1 MINKTGPHIQ
11 PNTPAVKPKPGQVG
25 KKNTGSPKDGDN
37 LSFHQVLDKLQEK
50 QEVVFSAHARE
61 RIESRNIELDQD
73 DLNRIEEAMD
83 KVKAKGARSS
93 LLMFG
98 EVALLA
104 SVTNRTIITAVD
116 GATEKEQIFT
126 GIDSAVILR

>member
-1 MINKTGPHIQ
+1 MVNKPGSHFHTIVPV
-11 PNTPAVKPKPGQVG
+11 VKPKPGTAADRKTEQV
-25 KKNTGSPKDGDN
+25 KGDI
-37 LSFHQVLDKLQEK
+37 SFHQVLDRLQEK
-50 QEVVFSAHARE
+50 KEVVFSAHARE
-61 RIESRNIELDQD
+61 RIESRNIELAQE
-73 DLNRIEEAMD
+73 DLDRIEEVMD

-116 GATEKEQIFT
+116 GGEEREHIFT

>member
-1 MINKTGPHIQ
+1 MVNKTGPHYKTNAA
-11 PNTPAVKPKPGQVG
+11 PEVKPKSGQAVH
-25 KKNTGSPKDGDN
+25 KSPQKSGEEV
-37 LSFHQVLDKLQEK
+37 SFHQVLDKLQEK

-61 RIESRNIELDQD
+61 RIESRKIELDSED
-73 DLNRIEEAMD
+73 MHRIEDAMD

-116 GATEKEQIFT
+116 GSEEREQIFT

>member
-1 MINKTGPHIQ
+1 MVDKTNAGFHKVNP
-11 PNTPAVKPKPGQVG
+11 PVKTKSTPAAPRVKADQPG
-25 KKNTGSPKDGDN
+25 S
-37 LSFHQVLDKLQEK
+37 LSFHQLLDRVQSK

-61 RIESRNIELDQD
+61 RIESRKIELGQE
-73 DLNRIEEAMD
+73 DLLRIGEAID
-83 KVKAKGARSS
+83 KVKAKGARQS

-104 SVTNRTIITAVD
+104 SITNRTIITAVD
-116 GATEKEQIFT
+116 GADDREQIFT

>member
-1 MINKTGPHIQ
+1 MVNKTGPHFK
-11 PNTPAVKPKPGQVG
+11 PNTVPEVKPKSGQAVR
-25 KKNTGSPKDGDN
+25 KSPQKSGEEV
-37 LSFHQVLDKLQEK
+37 SFHQVLGKLQEK

-61 RIESRNIELDQD
+61 RIESRKIELNSEDMH
-73 DLNRIEEAMD
+73 RIEEAMD

-116 GATEKEQIFT
+116 GSEEREQIFT

>member
-1 MINKTGPHIQ
+1 MVDKPGPHLKPTDPAIK
-11 PNTPAVKPKPGQVG
+11 PTPGKTPARKQGQSRKG
-25 KKNTGSPKDGDN
+25 
-37 LSFHQVLDKLQEK
+37 LSFHQVLDQVQEK

-61 RIESRNIELDQD
+61 RIENRKIELGAE
-73 DLNRIEEAMD
+73 DLHKIEQAMD

-98 EVALLA
+98 DVALLA

-116 GATEKEQIFT
+116 GKEEQEQIFT
-126 GIDSAVILR
+126 GIDSAVILK

>member
-1 MINKTGPHIQ
+1 MVNKTGPHIQ
-11 PNTPAVKPKPGQVG
+11 PHAPVIKPKPGQAG
-25 KKNTGSPKDGDN
+25 KKAPDKSEDN
-37 LSFHQVLDKLQEK
+37 FSFHQVLDKLQEK

-61 RIESRNIELDQD
+61 RIESRNIELDEE
-73 DLNRIEEAMD
+73 DLHRIEEAMD

-116 GATEKEQIFT
+116 GAKEREQIFT

>member
-1 MINKTGPHIQ
+1 MVNKTGPHFK
-11 PNTPAVKPKPGQVG
+11 PVTPAGKPGSGQVVRKSHQKVEAG
-25 KKNTGSPKDGDN
+25 I
-37 LSFHQVLDKLQEK
+37 SFHQVLDKLQEK
-50 QEVVFSAHARE
+50 QKVVFSAHARE
-61 RIESRNIELDQD
+61 RIQSRKIELGEEDLHKIEDAIDQ
-73 DLNRIEEAMD
+73 
-83 KVKAKGARSS
+83 VKAKGSRSS

-116 GATEKEQIFT
+116 RAEEGEQIFT

>member
-1 MINKTGPHIQ
+1 MVNKTGPNFQ
-11 PNTPAVKPKPGQVG
+11 PATAPVKPQGG
-25 KKNTGSPKDGDN
+25 KTGRNSLEKRIDS
-37 LSFHQVLDKLQEK
+37 LSFHQVLDKLQER
-50 QEVVFSAHARE
+50 QQVTFSAHARE
-61 RIESRNIELDQD
+61 RIESRKIEIGAEDM
-73 DLNRIEEAMD
+73 NRIEEAMD

-93 LLMFG
+93 LLLFG

-116 GATEKEQIFT
+116 GADEREQIFT

>member
-1 MINKTGPHIQ
+1 MVVDKTNAGFRTVNPTVKAKA
-11 PNTPAVKPKPGQVG
+11 TPAAQRVKADQPE
-25 KKNTGSPKDGDN
+25 S
-37 LSFHQVLDKLQEK
+37 LSFHQLLDRVQSK

-61 RIESRNIELDQD
+61 RIESRKIELGQE
-73 DLNRIEEAMD
+73 DLLRIGEAID
-83 KVKAKGARSS
+83 KVKAKGAKSS

-104 SVTNRTIITAVD
+104 SITNRTIITAVD
-116 GATEKEQIFT
+116 GADDREQIFT

>member
-1 MINKTGPHIQ
+1 MVDKPGPYLKTTDPV
-11 PNTPAVKPKPGQVG
+11 VKPAPGKAPARKQQPG
-25 KKNTGSPKDGDN
+25 RKDI
-37 LSFHQVLDKLQEK
+37 SFHQVLDQVQEK

-61 RIESRNIELDQD
+61 RIENRKIEIGAE
-73 DLNRIEEAMD
+73 DLHKIEQAMD

-98 EVALLA
+98 DVALLA

-116 GATEKEQIFT
+116 GKEEQEQIFT
-126 GIDSAVILR
+126 GIDSAVILK

>member
-1 MINKTGPHIQ
+1 MVNKPGPHIH
-11 PNTPAVKPKPGQVG
+11 TTVPAVKPKPGTTAGRKAEKV
-25 KKNTGSPKDGDN
+25 SGDIA
-37 LSFHQVLDKLQEK
+37 FHQVLDRLQEK
-50 QEVVFSAHARE
+50 KEVVFSAHARE
-61 RIESRNIELDQD
+61 RIESRKIELGRE
-73 DLNRIEEAMD
+73 DLDRIEEAMD

-116 GATEKEQIFT
+116 GGDDREQIFT

>member
-1 MINKTGPHIQ
+1 MVDKSGPHLK
-11 PNTPAVKPKPGQVG
+11 PTDPAVKPTPGKAPARKQEQSRNG
-25 KKNTGSPKDGDN
+25 
-37 LSFHQVLDKLQEK
+37 LSFHQVLDQVQEK

-61 RIESRNIELDQD
+61 RIENRKIELGAE
-73 DLNRIEEAMD
+73 DLQRIEQAMD

-98 EVALLA
+98 DVALLA

-116 GATEKEQIFT
+116 GKEEQDQIFT
-126 GIDSAVILR
+126 GIDSAVILK